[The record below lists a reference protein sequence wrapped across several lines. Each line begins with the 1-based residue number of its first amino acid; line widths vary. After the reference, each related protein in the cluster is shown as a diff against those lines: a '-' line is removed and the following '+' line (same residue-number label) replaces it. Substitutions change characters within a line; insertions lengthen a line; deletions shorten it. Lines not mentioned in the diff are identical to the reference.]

1 MPAPLPNSIDGGMPP
16 PAPVSGAAADTT
28 MKVMAAT
35 PRVFFFN

>member
-1 MPAPLPNSIDGGMPP
+1 MPP
-16 PAPVSGAAADTT
+16 PAPVNGAAADTT